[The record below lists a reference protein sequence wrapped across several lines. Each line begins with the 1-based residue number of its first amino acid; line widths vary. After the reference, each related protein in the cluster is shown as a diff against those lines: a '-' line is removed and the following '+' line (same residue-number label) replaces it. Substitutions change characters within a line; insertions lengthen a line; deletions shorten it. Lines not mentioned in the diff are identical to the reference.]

1 MYKYS
6 LYVFLF
12 SPIEM
17 TVIYMYKNI
26 TYKILNKESTLDNT
40 SNNTESDI
48 HEIQFVISSSYRLRC
63 IKYHNGVWWRQYN
76 MRIALSS

>member
-26 TYKILNKESTLDNT
+26 TYKILNKESTLDN
-40 SNNTESDI
+40 NNKYR
-48 HEIQFVISSSYRLRC
+48 VYMKYNLSSPGSHH